1 MPTAKPRFTQSKT
14 VRETE
19 LVWVQPKLM
28 RQEYELQAGSRV
40 VATLRWLKRFGS
52 LAEAECEGSRWTYK
66 RGGFLRPRVTV
77 REAGKEQDLAILEPG
92 WLGNG
97 ELQFVDGPHC
107 LWRRNF
113 WQTQCTFLSSSNEE
127 MVRFAPKSIRL
138 KQRVTV
144 EVSRAGAAAAELP
157 ILLTLGLYLIVLMS
171 DDASAAVA
179 ITAAS

>member
-1 MPTAKPRFTQSKT
+1 
-14 VRETE
+14 
-19 LVWVQPKLM
+19 
-28 RQEYELQAGSRV
+28 
-40 VATLRWLKRFGS
+40 
-52 LAEAECEGSRWTYK
+52 
-66 RGGFLRPRVTV
+66 V